1 MMYNTSRGK
10 IIPFPG
16 VSFNMANNAQ
26 SKNTVT
32 NFMNEMGYIENR
44 EARDRLQNELNDF
57 LREMGYIE

>member
-1 MMYNTSRGK
+1 MYNTSRGK

-26 SKNTVT
+26 PENMLA
-32 NFMNEMGYIENR
+32 NFMNEMGYTENK
-44 EARDRLQNELNDF
+44 EVPDRLQNEIDDF